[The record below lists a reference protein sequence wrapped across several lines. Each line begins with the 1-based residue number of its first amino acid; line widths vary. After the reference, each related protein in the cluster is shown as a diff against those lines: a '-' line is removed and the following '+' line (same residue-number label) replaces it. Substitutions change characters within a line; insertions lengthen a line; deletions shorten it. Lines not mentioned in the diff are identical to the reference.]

1 MCRLAC
7 VLGTPGANQ
16 ARTKFL
22 DSPPLPRPNAMNPS
36 FATQVLALVRK
47 DLRREMRTGETLVT
61 TTSFALLLMLIFT
74 FAFYQR
80 DETVALVFPG
90 ILWVAVIFSG
100 MLAIGRTFAQ
110 EQESG
115 CLRALALIPG
125 TQTSLYC
132 AKLLVNLIFM
142 VVFEAAL
149 VPMLAL
155 AFSVNI
161 FNDFG
166 WFALI
171 LGAGTLGFAILGT
184 LISAMLVHS
193 NLKDVLLPLVLFPLI
208 VPLLIGGVKATGMLM
223 GAGNLAGVQ
232 TWALAMIAIDVVF
245 LGGAALMFRWV
256 LSAIE

>member
-1 MCRLAC
+1 
-7 VLGTPGANQ
+7 
-16 ARTKFL
+16 
-22 DSPPLPRPNAMNPS
+22 MNPS
-36 FATQVLALVRK
+36 FASQVVALVRK
-47 DLRREMRTGETLVT
+47 DLRREMRSGETLVT

-80 DETVALVFPG
+80 NETVSMVFPG
-90 ILWVAVIFSG
+90 ILWVAIIFSG

-132 AKLLVNLIFM
+132 AKLLINLIFM
-142 VVFEAAL
+142 AVFEAAL

-155 AFSVNI
+155 AFSVDI
-161 FNDFG
+161 FAHFG
-166 WFALI
+166 WFMLI

-193 NLKDVLLPLVLFPLI
+193 SLKDVLLPLVLFPLV
-208 VPLLIGGVKATGMLM
+208 VPLLIGGVKATGLLM
-223 GAGNLAGVQ
+223 AGGPLAGVQ
-232 TWALAMIAIDVVF
+232 TWLAAMVAIDLLF
-245 LGGAALMFRWV
+245 LCGAFFMFRWV

>member
-1 MCRLAC
+1 
-7 VLGTPGANQ
+7 
-16 ARTKFL
+16 
-22 DSPPLPRPNAMNPS
+22 MNPS
-36 FATQVLALVRK
+36 FATQVTALVRK
-47 DLRREMRTGETLVT
+47 DLRRELRSGETLVT
-61 TTSFALLLMLIFT
+61 TTSFSLLLMLIFT

-90 ILWVAVIFSG
+90 ILWVAIIFSG

-125 TQTSLYC
+125 TQTSLYTS
-132 AKLLVNLIFM
+132 KLLVNLIFM
-142 VVFEAAL
+142 GVFELAL

-161 FNDFG
+161 FEHFG
-166 WFALI
+166 WFVVI

-184 LISAMLVHS
+184 LISAMLVHNS
-193 NLKDVLLPLVLFPLI
+193 LKDVLLPLVLFPLV
-208 VPLLIGGVKATGMLM
+208 VPLLIGGVKATGLLM
-223 GAGNLAGVQ
+223 PGGDPTGVQ
-232 TWALAMIAIDVVF
+232 TWAVVMLMIDIAF
-245 LGGAALMFRWV
+245 LLGSFFMFRWV

>member
-1 MCRLAC
+1 
-7 VLGTPGANQ
+7 
-16 ARTKFL
+16 
-22 DSPPLPRPNAMNPS
+22 MNPS
-36 FATQVLALVRK
+36 FTRQVVALVRK
-47 DLRREMRTGETLVT
+47 DLRRELRTGETLVT

-80 DETVALVFPG
+80 DETVVLVFPG
-90 ILWVAVIFSG
+90 ILWVAIIFSG

-110 EQESG
+110 EEESG
-115 CLRALALIPG
+115 CLRALALIPR

-142 VVFEAAL
+142 AVFEAAL

-161 FNDFG
+161 FEYFG
-166 WFALI
+166 WFMLI

-193 NLKDVLLPLVLFPLI
+193 SLKDVLLPLVLFPLV
-208 VPLLIGGVKATGMLM
+208 VPLLIGGVKATGLLM
-223 GAGNLAGVQ
+223 TGGDLAAVQ
-232 TWALAMIAIDVVF
+232 TWAVAMLAIDGAF
-245 LGGAALMFRWV
+245 LIGSLFMFRWV